1 MERYWMIILALALTV
16 FRNSSNAQSTCSTA
30 LTIGAGTHQ
39 VAGFSESEPLATI
52 CTVLQSTGTGAAWY
66 RYTTPETRSVTVS
79 SAISLMD
86 TRVHILTGDCGSLVC
101 LTGDDDTGPSNS
113 SIVTFNA
120 EPGIEYMIVWDNI
133 WGSFAFDFELID
145 GPPIDQVAEP
155 VTFTTVPVPPGM
167 GVVMVVVDMDGDHL
181 DDLVS
186 PSSTSI
192 KIGKQQTDGSFIVQS
207 ASFPQTNNNPSWS
220 VAAGD
225 LDNNGFTDLLYG
237 GSGPTLMLASD
248 DGSAFTEWTNDTY
261 IFAQRTNMVDIDNDG
276 NLDGFYCHDISAN
289 VYYFSDGQGG
299 FTEASGEL
307 SQTSGNYGSI
317 WIDFDNDGD
326 VDMFNTKCGGGG
338 GIDALFRNDGNGQF
352 TDVAPEMGFADA
364 HSAWS
369 TAWGDFDNDGDMDAF
384 VGKSGGQQHKLMRN
398 DGNIFTNITIGS
410 GTEGASGS
418 IEWRTY
424 DFNNDGLLDILSP
437 SQILYN
443 AGGMTFELAGNV
455 PFGGPIGDLND
466 DGFLDVVNW
475 TIQLNNGND
484 NHWFK
489 VSLVGTVSN
498 RMGIGARVTITTPQ
512 GQQVRDIVSG
522 DGFKYMSTVN
532 AHFGLGAVTEILA
545 VEVRWPS
552 GIVDVIEAPIID
564 DRLVVVE
571 GLSTGLA
578 DAAVVPRLAVFPD
591 PTTDRL
597 WMQGITN
604 GTVYV
609 LDMMGKL
616 LLSGRIDA
624 AGVDVTALASGRYV
638 VVVEDDRGRKQALF
652 TKL

>member
-1 MERYWMIILALALTV
+1 MIALALAAFV
-16 FRNSSNAQSTCSTA
+16 NVANAQSSCQTA
-30 LTIGAGTHQ
+30 LTIDAGTHL
-39 VAGFSESEPLATI
+39 VPGFSGTEPLTTV
-52 CTVLQSTGTGAAWY
+52 CTVLQTAGTGAAWF
-66 RYTTPETRSVTVS
+66 RYSATQAVSVTVS
-79 SAISLMD
+79 SVISLMD
-86 TRVHILTGDCGSLVC
+86 TRVHIMTGDCSSLVC
-101 LTGDDDTGPSNS
+101 VTGDDDTGPANS
-113 SIVTFNA
+113 SIITFSA
-120 EPGIEYMIVWDNI
+120 EPGVDYTIVWDNI
-133 WGSFAFDFELID
+133 WGSFDFDFELIE
-145 GPPIDQVAEP
+145 GPPIVQLAEP
-155 VTFTTVPVPPGM
+155 VTFTSVPVPPGIS
-167 GVVMVVVDMDGDHL
+167 VVMAVVDMDGDHL

-186 PSSTSI
+186 PNSTSI
-192 KIGKQQTDGSFIVQS
+192 KVGKQQTDGSFIVQS

-248 DGSAFTEWTNDTY
+248 DGTAFTEWTNDTY

-398 DGNIFTNITIGS
+398 DGDIFTNITIGS

-443 AGGMTFELAGNV
+443 GGGMTFELVGNV
-455 PFGGPIGDLND
+455 PFSGPIGDLND
-466 DGFLDVVNW
+466 DGFLDVVNG

-532 AHFGLGAVTEILA
+532 AHFGLGEETEILA

-552 GIVDVIEAPIID
+552 GIVDVIDAPMID
-564 DRLVVVE
+564 ERLVVVE

-578 DAAVVPRLAVFPD
+578 DGASAPQLKVYPD
-591 PTTDRL
+591 PTTERI
-597 WMQGITN
+597 WMQGIVK
-604 GTVYV
+604 GTAHV
-609 LDMMGKL
+609 LDMTGKVIL
-616 LLSGRIDA
+616 TGRIDA
-624 AGVDVTALASGRYV
+624 MGLDVATLTSGRYLV
-638 VVVEDDRGRKQALF
+638 AVEDDLGRRQALF